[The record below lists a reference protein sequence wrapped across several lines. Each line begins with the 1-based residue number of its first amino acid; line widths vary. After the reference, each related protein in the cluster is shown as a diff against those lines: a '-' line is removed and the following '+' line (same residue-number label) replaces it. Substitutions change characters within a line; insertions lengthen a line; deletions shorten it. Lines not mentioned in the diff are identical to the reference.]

1 MSKEIEILM
10 STGMTKHDAEKH
22 LKEGASIYE
31 VDDFMKNFDEYTREM
46 DDEYKEEL
54 RAFLTS
60 GKDGHLWDNDVTT
73 YNGIRYYI
81 EYVL

>member
-1 MSKEIEILM
+1 
-10 STGMTKHDAEKH
+10 
-22 LKEGASIYE
+22 
-31 VDDFMKNFDEYTREM
+31 MKNFDEYTREM